1 MTQSFH
7 FDHDDE
13 SYEFTAAS
21 GTWTDYL
28 KICCS
33 YLEIRYPGPSHDV
46 GDFVSY
52 NGLFHRDDEF
62 PSLFGH
68 TSLAKRLFTEPK
80 LVIRQFKFC
89 IKFEDAFCKF
99 PRYPS
104 IIRSYIESARFN
116 AINSSSESLIA
127 RRYPSIIRS
136 YIESARFNAINSSSE
151 SLIARRYP
159 SIIRSYIESA
169 RFNAINSSSESLIAR
184 FDAFNSQMQSLRA
197 LLDAS
202 NNESLFIAQFDPAS
216 HRRLLYPD
224 NNFNQGAFSLNQINA
239 PSSNRSYFHSSVVFN
254 FNTTQWSPYSTRV
267 EEKPRFNRPRL
278 TETFLAITSQTAL
291 TMLTIRTSGSTNF
304 SQNAKILFCSAAAF
318 NVIGFL
324 SCLFAILLCGRKTGV
339 KARIVTGTGFV
350 FTAYGF
356 LAIMGM
362 LLNDDMMLW
371 VTGLACIACFPA
383 LASAFMK

>member
-7 FDHDDE
+7 FDHDHDDDE

-33 YLEIRYPGPSHDV
+33 YLEIRYRGPSPDV
-46 GDFVSY
+46 GDFVSD
-52 NGLFHRDDEF
+52 NGLFHCDDEF
-62 PSLFGH
+62 HGLFHRASLFRH
-68 TSLAKRLFTEPK
+68 FRHKSLAERLFTEPK
-80 LVIRQFKFC
+80 LVFVRQFKFC

-99 PRYPS
+99 P
-104 IIRSYIESARFN
+104 
-116 AINSSSESLIA
+116 
-127 RRYPSIIRS
+127 
-136 YIESARFNAINSSSE
+136 
-151 SLIARRYP
+151 RYP

>member
-99 PRYPS
+99 P
-104 IIRSYIESARFN
+104 
-116 AINSSSESLIA
+116 
-127 RRYPSIIRS
+127 RYPSIIRS